1 MLPVNDGQ
9 RSGKRKKPK
18 IDEVES
24 EKKSMQGIAYQR
36 NKHVASKRKHS
47 RKSEE
52 KRNAIYCFC
61 HDLETLIFRFQE
73 PL

>member
-1 MLPVNDGQ
+1 MTD
-9 RSGKRKKPK
+9 SGEGKERNLKSMELK
-18 IDEVES
+18 V
-24 EKKSMQGIAYQR
+24 KKSMQGIAYQR

-52 KRNAIYCFC
+52 EKRNTIYCFC